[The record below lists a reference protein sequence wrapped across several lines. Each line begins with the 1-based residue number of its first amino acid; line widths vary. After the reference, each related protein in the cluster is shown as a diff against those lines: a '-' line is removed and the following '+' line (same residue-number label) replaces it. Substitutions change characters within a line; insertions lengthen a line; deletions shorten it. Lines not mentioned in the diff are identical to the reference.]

1 MKTNYI
7 LQTLVLLFLV
17 STASAQQGINYKAII
32 NDVDGNDSFTVRA
45 SDGNEAAHRALETL
59 GWWVAK
65 PF

>member
-1 MKTNYI
+1 MKNDPKTKKPEIKRKPRKDFYTI
-7 LQTLVLLFLV
+7 V
-17 STASAQQGINYKAII
+17 